1 MKKIFGFL
9 TVSIFSLLA
18 LAIFAGCSNISEDA
32 YVFDS
37 TSATYATSVKNITIR
52 ATSKTGMVRFSSSAR
67 SIVPGAYSSSELNFY
82 IGGQNLID
90 NSKLTV
96 QKVTFEPSESSANVG
111 TITVPF
117 NSYNY
122 QFVLAAVP
130 ASSDTTTIASDTY
143 IESVL
148 DYAVL
153 SGVAA
158 ADLRYS
164 SGNTTVNFYL
174 SSDGLKG
181 NGGFDINLYLKDWS
195 EESKNAFDSVNNW
208 NVLDKVEVALYK
220 LGAPRQTVAG
230 AVSPDVSF
238 RSRFSEAT
246 AYRFEASGIT
256 PKCYE
261 LVVTFSRNGKN
272 YDFSDKIFILPCQTT
287 TATIGIPD
295 VMENEPEAP
304 DNLKQGYVEPESE
317 DSNYFKTVFTWSDN
331 SNTESN
337 FEIQFLDVSS
347 NENVLASTI
356 DSLTN
361 AELET
366 LWAENSSASNT
377 FSYSTNFYGMK
388 IADDIRPVWYAGN
401 LGLNSEYAV
410 FTMPL
415 GKRYLA
421 RIRSVNPVGGS
432 SWCYAVSAATSA
444 NLPYGSTTAES
455 DSLPGAKTLSAKAF
469 STKIVNLY
477 RLAYYLSDGAF
488 TVSSIPTIYYFSQA
502 SGGNAVMVPNGTSR
516 VAAYNSG
523 NEITLKSGDLAWS
536 HWAVNSVLGTDYPH
550 VFTNCASGEAVD
562 NTVTYYVTKNIITS
576 PDVNGS
582 TIGYEV
588 ANPQPTAHDGNYY
601 IDTKFPVNYT
611 NYKNLSLYA
620 VYESPSS
627 PVIIDANYDMA
638 ESLNFTA
645 TSIGIG
651 TQPALTIDEG
661 DVIKITRT
669 DGSYTT
675 SSLDLAYSYKAGVT
689 FVYDSVT
696 LKLTKKGGTE
706 LANYS
711 DSGQNFRIPLTERD
725 AGSYTAT
732 MYASKSGKN
741 YQYSFTIVLKDN

>member
-1 MKKIFGFL
+1 MKKLFGFF
-9 TVSIFSLLA
+9 TVSIFSLLV
-18 LAIFAGCSNISEDA
+18 LAIFVGCSNISEDA

-37 TSATYATSVKNITIR
+37 TSATYAVVQKNVTINV
-52 ATSKTGMVRFSSSAR
+52 TSKTGLISFAGSAR
-67 SIVPGAYSSSELNFY
+67 TISPEAYNASDLNFY
-82 IGGQNLID
+82 IGGQNLVD
-90 NSKLTV
+90 NSPLTV
-96 QKVTFEPSESSANVG
+96 QKVTFVASAASPNIG

-122 QFVLAAVP
+122 QFVLAAIP
-130 ASSDTTTIASDTY
+130 ANSDPTVIEPDTY
-143 IESVL
+143 IESL
-148 DYAVL
+148 LSYAVL

-158 ADLRYS
+158 ADLRYT
-164 SGNTTVNFYL
+164 SGNSTINFFL
-174 SSDGLKG
+174 TSDGLSGAG
-181 NGGFDINLYLKDWS
+181 NFAIKLYLKDWS
-195 EESKNAFDSVNNW
+195 DKSKNAYDSLNNRRVIDSVDIGLYPVNGTYPPVSEFVGIFRDKFSSSNY
-208 NVLDKVEVALYK
+208 VLFSDTDKKPGVYE
-220 LGAPRQTVAG
+220 
-230 AVSPDVSF
+230 
-238 RSRFSEAT
+238 FS
-246 AYRFEASGIT
+246 
-256 PKCYE
+256 
-261 LVVTFSRNGKN
+261 VTFTRDNNK
-272 YDFSDKIFILPCQTT
+272 YVFSDKFFILPCQTT
-287 TATIGIPD
+287 EATIGIPD
-295 VMENEPEAP
+295 VMDNEPDSP
-304 DNLKQGYVEPESE
+304 TDFSQGYILPENDESA
-317 DSNYFKTVFTWSDN
+317 YYRTVFTWTDN

-337 FEIQFLDVSS
+337 FEIQLLDVSS
-347 NENVLASTI
+347 NENVLVSTI

-366 LWAENSSASNT
+366 LWEHQSTSAT
-377 FSYSTNFYGMK
+377 LFSYTTDFYGMK
-388 IADDIRPVWYAGN
+388 IADDSRPVWYAGN

-432 SWCYAVSAATSA
+432 SWCYAVSATTSA

-477 RLAYYLSDGAF
+477 RLAYYLADGAF

-601 IDTKFPVNYT
+601 IDTKLPVNYT

-645 TSIGIG
+645 TAIGTG

-711 DSGQNFRIPLTERD
+711 DSGQNFRILLTERD